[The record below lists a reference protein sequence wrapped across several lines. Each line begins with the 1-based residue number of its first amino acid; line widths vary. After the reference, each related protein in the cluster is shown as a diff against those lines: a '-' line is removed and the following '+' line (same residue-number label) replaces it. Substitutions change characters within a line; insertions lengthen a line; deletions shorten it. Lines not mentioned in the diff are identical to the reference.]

1 MPTLALINGHAFAG
15 GIMLAMAHDYRLGP
29 GAKGW
34 ISVNELQFDA
44 PLMRPF
50 TALFRQQIP
59 LLHYRSVALEARQFT
74 GEQAMEVSLVDGVA
88 HSFEDALRFI
98 EERNLLEKAKSQSYA
113 QIKTEMYADLLA
125 DLAPR
130 AVDRATRKTMEEYSR
145 AAARRERGEAWYK
158 RWVVESK
165 GKSKM

>member
-34 ISVNELQFDA
+34 ICVNELQFDA

-59 LLHYRSVALEARQFT
+59 LLHYRSVALEARRFT

-88 HSFEDALRFI
+88 HSLDDALRFI
-98 EERNLLEKAKSQSYA
+98 EDRKLLEKAKSQSYA

-125 DLAPR
+125 DLTPR
-130 AVDRATRKTMEEYSR
+130 AVDRATRKTVEEYSR
-145 AAARRERGEAWYK
+145 AAERRERGKAWYK
-158 RWVVESK
+158 RWVVENK
-165 GKSKM
+165 AKSKM

>member
-29 GAKGW
+29 GSHGW
-34 ISVNELQFDA
+34 ICVNELQFDA

-59 LLHYRSVALEARQFT
+59 LLHYRSVALEARRFT
-74 GEQAMEVSLVDGVA
+74 GEEAMEVSLVDGVA
-88 HSFEDALRFI
+88 HSFDDAIKFI
-98 EERNLLEKAKSQSYA
+98 EDRDLVAKAQSRSYA

-125 DLAPR
+125 ELTPK
-130 AVDRATRKTMEEYSR
+130 AVDAATRKTAEEYSLATEKEEKGR
-145 AAARRERGEAWYK
+145 AWYE
-158 RWVVESK
+158 RWAEENK
-165 GKSKM
+165 PKSKI